1 MLRRNPNAKQ
11 RPREPRRPV
20 VLPARLRAGVSWS
33 DTCILN
39 ISSRGLM
46 IHSARATPEGSDVE
60 LYRGEHV
67 IVARV
72 IWRDGAR
79 VGLRS
84 VDCLP
89 IDELVA
95 LGKSAAAGLTPPGA
109 RDERCRPLRRPAGEQ
124 ARLRGQA
131 VEFLGVGA
139 IALSLA
145 LGAWGVIGKASGG
158 PLARI
163 AAVFS

>member
-1 MLRRNPNAKQ
+1 MPRRNPNAKQ
-11 RPREPRRPV
+11 RPRELRRRV
-20 VLPARLRAGVSWS
+20 VLPASLRAGASWS

-39 ISSRGLM
+39 ISSRGMM

-60 LYRGEHV
+60 LYRGRHV

-79 VGLRS
+79 VGLQS
-84 VDCLP
+84 VDRLP
-89 IDELVA
+89 IEELVA
-95 LGKSAAAGLTPPGA
+95 LGKSAAAGLMPLAPKDERRRASRRPGA
-109 RDERCRPLRRPAGEQ
+109 EQ
-124 ARLRGQA
+124 ARLRGRA

-139 IALSLA
+139 IALTLA
-145 LGAWGVIGKASGG
+145 LGAWGMIAKASGG

-163 AAVFS
+163 AAAFS